1 MEIVEI
7 YEPWIYS
14 IQFDEDDL
22 NEYDRVFEK
31 WHNLDYLIDFFTRNS
46 IFMEQPIW
54 KSIGLS
60 ASEPEKAAERIIDE
74 ADKLESYIQE
84 LVTNTDT
91 GSKPDFEAH
100 FHLLNGKY
108 SFVCELAPMK
118 SYSTLKPS
126 LLRLYAIRLEEN
138 CYLIVYGGIKLA
150 DTIQNSPELK
160 DNVFKKIDSVLEFL
174 KREGITERDD
184 I

>member
-22 NEYDRVFEK
+22 NEYDKVIEK
-31 WHNLDYLIDFFTRNS
+31 WHDLDYLTEFFTTNAEY
-46 IFMEQPIW
+46 MNNPIW
-54 KSIGLS
+54 ASIGLS
-60 ASEPEKAAERIIDE
+60 PSEPEKSAERVIDE
-74 ADKLESYIQE
+74 SEKLEDYIEQ
-84 LVTNTDT
+84 LVENAEH
-91 GSKPDFEAH
+91 GVKPDLEAH
-100 FHLLNGKY
+100 FHFLNGKY

-118 SYSTLKPS
+118 AYSTLKPS

-138 CYLIVYGGIKLA
+138 CFLIVYGGIKLA
-150 DTIQNSPELK
+150 DTIQNSPDLK
-160 DNVFKKIDSVLEFL
+160 DNVIQKLDKVLAFL